1 MKYEFNIEILYSC
14 LIVPHFH
21 RRVFLEI
28 FLELMSSSI
37 HVVISTVFRELLQ
50 IDLYE
55 ILFPGLL
62 EGIMHIGTI
71 SVETGG
77 VSTVPQL

>member
-1 MKYEFNIEILYSC
+1 
-14 LIVPHFH
+14 
-21 RRVFLEI
+21 
-28 FLELMSSSI
+28 MSSSI